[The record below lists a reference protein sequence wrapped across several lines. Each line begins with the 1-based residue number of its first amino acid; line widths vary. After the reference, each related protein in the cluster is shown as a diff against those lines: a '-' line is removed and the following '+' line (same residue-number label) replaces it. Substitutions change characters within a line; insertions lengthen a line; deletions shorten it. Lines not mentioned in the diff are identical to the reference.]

1 MEILFLSVIAKT
13 GPGGTGIDSTLDGSK
28 DTGMNK
34 QVSLETGT

>member
-1 MEILFLSVIAKT
+1 MEILLLSVIAKT
-13 GPGGTGIDSTLDGSK
+13 GPGGTGTDSTLDGSK